1 MRRAAALRLP
11 CERDAER
18 GELQRRRRVD
28 DGKRRYEARELSL
41 GERRR
46 QRLPRIA
53 HVRLQR
59 REAAV
64 KVGGGGEC
72 DDAEA
77 AAPLVAQRQPC
88 VELPLRRPCE
98 LRKLLG
104 GEDGDGVDVA
114 EVRRVHL
121 LEEIDEQM
129 EALRAH
135 PPPRRRLR
143 LNRLLL
149 VQQQPAELLAWQGT
163 RRRPLETRRRAV
175 ALLAAIAVAALR
187 HARHLAAQLI
197 FKRQLLLKQHRHLI
211 HKV

>member
-1 MRRAAALRLP
+1 MRRSASASEGTGGTGALGSGAAGP
-11 CERDAER
+11 
-18 GELQRRRRVD
+18 
-28 DGKRRYEARELSL
+28 
-41 GERRR
+41 
-46 QRLPRIA
+46 
-53 HVRLQR
+53 
-59 REAAV
+59 
-64 KVGGGGEC
+64 
-72 DDAEA
+72 
-77 AAPLVAQRQPC
+77 PLVSQRQPC
-88 VELPLRRPCE
+88 VELALRRARE

-104 GEDGDGVDVA
+104 GEHRDGVDVA
-114 EVRRVHL
+114 QVRRVHL

-163 RRRPLETRRRAV
+163 RRRPLERRAV